1 MSASGRVLVVED
13 NALVRESYVD
23 LLRQRGYEVSEAA
36 HGEEALDRLY
46 DHTVDVALIDVMMP
60 TMGGLELRQRLVER
74 APEMQTILVTGQPEK
89 LQELV
94 EDDPEFEYGG
104 VSVLYKPVHPV
115 KLLAA
120 IEKGVSLAASRRAK

>member
-1 MSASGRVLVVED
+1 MSRPGRVLVVED

-36 HGEEALDRLY
+36 HGEEALDSLY
-46 DHTVDVALIDVMMP
+46 DHPVDVALIDVMMP

-74 APEMQTILVTGQPEK
+74 APEVQTILVTGQPEK
-89 LQELV
+89 LQTLV

-104 VSVLYKPVHPV
+104 VNVLYKPVHPV

-120 IEKGVSLAASRRAK
+120 IEKGVTLAASRRAK

>member
-1 MSASGRVLVVED
+1 MASAGRVLVVED

-23 LLRQRGYEVSEAA
+23 LLRQRGYDVAEAA

-46 DHTVDVALIDVMMP
+46 ERTVDVALIDVMMP

-74 APEMQTILVTGQPEK
+74 APDVHTILVTGQPEK
-89 LQELV
+89 LETLV
-94 EDDPEFEYGG
+94 EDDPEFQYGS
-104 VSVLYKPVHPV
+104 VAVLYKPVHPV

-120 IEKGVSLAASRRAK
+120 IEKGVSLAAQKRAK